1 MGEKKP
7 NFVKISGKHVE
18 SANLEQINKTHHKII
33 MHKMFLLIRFFKILK
48 LKFCVHFQ
56 ISHFKNKF

>member
-33 MHKMFLLIRFFKILK
+33 MHKMFLRIRFLKI
-48 LKFCVHFQ
+48 
-56 ISHFKNKF
+56 